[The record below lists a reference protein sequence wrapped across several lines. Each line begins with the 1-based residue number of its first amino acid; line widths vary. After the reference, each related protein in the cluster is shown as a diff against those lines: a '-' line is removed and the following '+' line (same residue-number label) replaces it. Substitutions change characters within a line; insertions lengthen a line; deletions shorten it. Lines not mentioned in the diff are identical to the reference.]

1 MNYEE
6 ELLQCCKFYPIPTPK
21 EFSPAGQCL
30 AVKQDICEGFFW
42 LYSEDD
48 LFNIKIQ
55 NFFFKKDQL
64 FDPQALNWPD
74 SLSIVYCES
83 VSGEEFMPYRR
94 LTAGCVKTFFG
105 NRHPCKT
112 LYHKNVPI
120 KSVSIEI
127 FPAYY
132 QQYLKKVFP
141 MEYQNPY
148 AAFQEIDQ
156 TNDFPEMVTLLRQ
169 IQSYRGEG
177 MAARLFYRSKVSE
190 AVALMIQHT
199 QTHPKQEPL
208 PVSQEDREALGN
220 IAAYMN
226 DHYNRTILLEQLAK
240 IACMGTTKLKKSF
253 HQVYGCTI
261 TEYIRQRRLSQGE
274 NLLATTD
281 FPIEQIAVTVGY
293 SNAGRFSRDFRSST
307 GLNPSEYRKL
317 SQRKESAV
325 AGECRL

>member
-1 MNYEE
+1 MEKQMADI
-6 ELLQCCKFYPIPTPK
+6 LQHSNFYPIPTP
-21 EFSPAGQCL
+21 ENFPSVGECFAI
-30 AVKQDICEGFFW
+30 KQDVGEGLFW
-42 LYSEDD
+42 FYGEDN
-48 LFNIKIQ
+48 LFNIKVQ
-55 NFFFKKDQL
+55 NFFFRQDQI
-64 FDPQALNWPD
+64 FDPQALDWPD

-94 LTAGCVKTFFG
+94 LTAGCIKTFFG

-112 LYHKNVPI
+112 LYHKNMPL

-132 QQYLKKVFP
+132 QQYLQEAFP
-141 MEYQNPY
+141 AEYQNPY
-148 AAFQEIDQ
+148 KTFQEIDQ

-169 IQSYRGEG
+169 VESYRGDG
-177 MAARLFYRSKVSE
+177 MAAKLFYRSKVSE
-190 AVALMIQHT
+190 AVALMIQHSKD
-199 QTHPKQEPL
+199 HPCKEPS

-240 IACMGTTKLKKSF
+240 IACMGTTKLKKTF

-281 FPIEQIAVTVGY
+281 FPIEQIALTVGY
-293 SNAGRFSRDFRSST
+293 SNAGRFSKDFRNST
-307 GLNPSEYRKL
+307 GLNPFEYRKL
-317 SQRKESAV
+317 AQRKE
-325 AGECRL
+325 